1 VYHPRMTK
9 TAKSAS
15 TPAVA
20 TAASAVTPAPKMA
33 PKTDAAVKTEKAVKP
48 VAVKAAKSAAS
59 PPASPPAEAVEAVEG
74 AEAVVPAVD
83 HIAEMATL
91 LVSILSQVKEAQAKL
106 KIIVKESDKMK
117 KTIDKAEKK
126 RAKARTSPNGFAK
139 PAKIS
144 NEMCDFLG
152 VDRGTELSRTEVTR
166 RITAYIKTNNLVN
179 PKNRREIKPDAKL
192 KKVLEVGPNDD
203 VTYFVLQRYLSKH
216 FIKTP
221 AVVATA

>member
-1 VYHPRMTK
+1 MTK

-20 TAASAVTPAPKMA
+20 IAASAVTPAPKMA
-33 PKTDAAVKTEKAVKP
+33 PKADAAVKTEKAAKP

-59 PPASPPAEAVEAVEG
+59 PPASPPAEAVEG

-221 AVVATA
+221 AAVATA

>member
-1 VYHPRMTK
+1 MTK

-20 TAASAVTPAPKMA
+20 TAASAVTPTPKMA
-33 PKTDAAVKTEKAVKP
+33 PKADSAVKTEKAAKP

-59 PPASPPAEAVEAVEG
+59 PPASPPAEAVEG

-221 AVVATA
+221 VAVATA